1 MREYFIWLAKLVTLA
16 VMVMVLLF
24 GSVAILALAVNERSS
39 EHGPKSDKLVGVV
52 KLDGEIIDSA
62 EILEDLYKY
71 AADKDIDGIVLRID
85 SPGGAVGPSQE
96 IYSAVERLKSKKPIV
111 ASMGALAA
119 SGGLYSA
126 LSASK
131 VFAQPGTLTGSI
143 GVIMQIP
150 NLSKVA
156 NQLGVDMVTIKSGA
170 LKDVGNMF
178 REMTPEEREFL
189 QQTVMTVR
197 KDFVEAVSKG
207 RNIDLATVEKFADGR
222 VIVGSDA
229 KRLGLIDEFGDMF
242 AAARAVYDLKGTPLK
257 EGEYP
262 RLRSRDQSFESFKK
276 FFEGAISLPRMFS
289 RPIEIKYL
297 LQ

>member
-16 VMVMVLLF
+16 VTALIFMF
-24 GSVAILALAVNERSS
+24 TFVAVLAVAFSDRSS
-39 EHGPKSDKLVGVV
+39 EHGPKSDKVVGVV
-52 KLDGEIIDSA
+52 KLNGEIGDAA
-62 EILEDLYKY
+62 EVLEDLYKY
-71 AADKDIDGIVLRID
+71 AADDSVDGIVLRID

-96 IYSAVERLKSKKPIV
+96 IYSAVERLKEKKPIV

-119 SGGLYSA
+119 SGGLYAA

-156 NQLGVDMVTIKSGA
+156 NQLGVEMVTIKSGA

-197 KDFVEAVSKG
+197 KDFVEAVVKS
-207 RNIDLATVEKFADGR
+207 RNLDRDAVEKFADGR
-222 VIVGSDA
+222 VIVGSNA
-229 KRLGLIDEFGDMF
+229 KQLGLVDEFGDLF
-242 AAARAVYDLKGTPLK
+242 AAARAVYDIKGNPLK

-262 RLRSRDQSFESFKK
+262 RLRSRDESFDSIKK
-276 FFEGAISLPRMFS
+276 LFEGAISIPQMFS

>member
-16 VMVMVLLF
+16 VMGMLLLF
-24 GSVAILALAVNERSS
+24 GSIAVLAIAVSDRST

-52 KLDGEIIDSA
+52 KLSGEISDAS

-71 AADKDIDGIVLRID
+71 AADDSIDGIVLRID

-96 IYSAVERLKSKKPIV
+96 IYSAVERLKVRKPIV

-119 SGGLYSA
+119 SGGLYAA

-178 REMTPEEREFL
+178 REMTPDERDFL

-197 KDFVEAVSKG
+197 KDFVEAVVKG
-207 RNIDLATVEKFADGR
+207 RNLDLAAVEKFADGR
-222 VIVGSDA
+222 VIVGSVA
-229 KRLGLIDEFGDMF
+229 KQIGLVDEYGDMF
-242 AAARAVYDLKGTPLK
+242 AAARAVYDLKGKPLK
-257 EGEYP
+257 DGEYP
-262 RLRSRDQSFESFKK
+262 RLRSRDESFESFKK
-276 FFEGAISLPRMFS
+276 LFESVVTLPRMFS

>member
-1 MREYFIWLAKLVTLA
+1 MREYFIWLAKLITLA
-16 VMVMVLLF
+16 VMGLVLLF
-24 GSVAILALAVNERSS
+24 GSVAVLAIAVGDRSS

-52 KLDGEIIDSA
+52 KLSGEIVDAS
-62 EILEDLYKY
+62 EVLEDLYKY
-71 AADKDIDGIVLRID
+71 AADQEIDGIVLRID

-96 IYSAVERLKSKKPIV
+96 IYSAVERLKEKKPIV

-119 SGGLYSA
+119 SGGLYAA

-189 QQTVMTVR
+189 QKTVMTVR
-197 KDFVEAVSKG
+197 KDFVDAVAKG
-207 RNIDLATVEKFADGR
+207 RKIESATVEQFADGR
-222 VIVGSDA
+222 VIVGSEA
-229 KRLGLIDEFGDMF
+229 KRLGLVDEFGDLF
-242 AAARAVYDLKGTPLK
+242 AAARAVYDLKGKPLK

-262 RLRSRDQSFESFKK
+262 RLRSRDESFESFKK
-276 FFEGAISLPRMFS
+276 FFESAISLPRMFS